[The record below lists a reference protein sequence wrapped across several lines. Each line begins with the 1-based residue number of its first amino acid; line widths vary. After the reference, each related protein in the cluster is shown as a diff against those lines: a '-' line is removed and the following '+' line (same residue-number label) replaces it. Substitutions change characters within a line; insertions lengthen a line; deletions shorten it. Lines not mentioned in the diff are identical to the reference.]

1 MFFEGSVTDL
11 DLPGTRPVKE
21 FLDVVEGRALL
32 AFFCSVRLPR
42 SSGLLLPP
50 LSLPL
55 SRAFEFSF
63 TDSVELATTVSSL
76 DDFAGLL
83 LWEWSASVVQEY
95 LLPKMVQSLA
105 RRK

>member
-95 LLPKMVQSLA
+95 LLPKMV
-105 RRK
+105 